1 VRHNADV
8 IVDCA
13 LYERGVRRP
22 GQLDVS
28 EAPQSFADRDSFVWL
43 GLYEPTSEEF
53 DAVRHHFDLHELAV
67 EDALSA
73 HQRPKLER
81 YDESVFMVVKT
92 ARYVDDTETIEFGEI
107 VVFIGNGFIVHVR
120 HGEATP
126 LTEVRQRLERRP
138 DLVAYGPSAVLY
150 AIVDH
155 VVDSYEAVLD
165 GVDNDIREVELSVF
179 SEESNDDA
187 AERIYF
193 LKREVL
199 QLRDSL
205 APLLKPL
212 HDLSHVSIPFVS
224 EDTRE
229 YFRDVGDHLASMVEN
244 VNRSNDLLASVLAAN
259 LTRVGVRQNEDMR
272 KISAWAAILAV
283 PTALAGIYG
292 MNFDSMPELRWRW
305 AYPLVILIMASVCIG
320 LHRAFK
326 RSGWL

>member
-1 VRHNADV
+1 V

-22 GQLDVS
+22 GRLDVT
-28 EAPQSFADRDSFVWL
+28 EAPRSFGDRERFVWL
-43 GLYEPTSEEF
+43 GLYEPTPEEF
-53 DAVRHHFDLHELAV
+53 DAVREHFDLHELAV

-73 HQRPKLER
+73 HQRPKLET
-81 YDESVFMVVKT
+81 YDESVFMVVKS
-92 ARYVDDTETIEFGEI
+92 ARYLDQTETIEFGEI
-107 VVFIGNGFIVHVR
+107 LVFIGDGFIVHVR

-126 LTEVRQRLERRP
+126 LKEVRRRLECRP
-138 DLVAYGPSAVLY
+138 DLVACGPSAVLY
-150 AIVDH
+150 AIVDQ

-165 GVDNDIREVELSVF
+165 GLETDIREVELSVF
-179 SEESNDDA
+179 SEESNDDD

-199 QLRDSL
+199 ELRDSL
-205 APLLKPL
+205 APLEKPL
-212 HDLSHVSIPFVS
+212 HDLSHLAIPFVE

-229 YFRDVGDHLASMVEN
+229 YFRDVADHLTRMVET
-244 VNRSNDLLASVLAAN
+244 VNRSNDLLASVLSAN

-305 AYPLVILIMASVCIG
+305 AYPLVILVMVAVCVG

>member
-1 VRHNADV
+1 MPMV

-13 LYERGVRRP
+13 LYEQGVRRP
-22 GQLDVS
+22 GRLEVCD
-28 EAPQSFADRDSFVWL
+28 APTSFQDRDSFVWL
-43 GLYEPTSEEF
+43 GLYEPTPEEF
-53 DAVRHHFDLHELAV
+53 AEVRHHFALHELAV
-67 EDALSA
+67 EDALCA
-73 HQRPKLER
+73 HQRPKLET

-92 ARYVDDTETIEFGEI
+92 ARYLDAEETIEFGEI
-107 VVFIGNGFIVHVR
+107 LVFIGEGFIVHVR

-126 LTEVRQRLERRP
+126 LTQVRERLERRR
-138 DLVAYGPSAVLY
+138 DLTECGPSAVLY
-150 AIVDH
+150 AIVDY

-165 GVDNDIREVELSVF
+165 GLETDIREVELSVF
-179 SEESNDDA
+179 SDDHIEDD

-199 QLRDSL
+199 ELRDAL
-205 APLLKPL
+205 APLVKPL
-212 HDLSHVSIPFVS
+212 HDLSQLPMPFV
-224 EDTRE
+224 DDGTRE
-229 YFRDVGDHLASMVEN
+229 YFRDVYDHLTHMVD
-244 VNRSNDLLASVLAAN
+244 VVSRSNDLLASVLSAN

-292 MNFDSMPELRWRW
+292 MNFDSMPELNWRW
-305 AYPLVILIMASVCIG
+305 GYPLVLVIMASVCLV